1 MLAVP
6 CPRSCSCLAH
16 VHLPQA
22 GRALLKVLLLF
33 SACAL
38 LASGWPCPALLFSA
52 CALASGWPC
61 PAQGPA
67 PVWLSGSAS
76 SAAAVKCCPP
86 GCRNCQLE
94 DFYKISFYVRFSFS
108 LLYCERNCL
117 LESYNFDTLFVKYLL
132 RIFSQNLLTTR
143 LDLLFSRACDTFLTL
158 RQGTRTD

>member
-1 MLAVP
+1 MCTCLRLAVP
-6 CPRSCSCLAH
+6 CSRFCSCLAHAHYLPQAGRALPCCLAH

-22 GRALLKVLLLF
+22 GRALLKVL
-33 SACAL
+33 
-38 LASGWPCPALLFSA
+38 LLFSA

-108 LLYCERNCL
+108 LLYCERNCR

-143 LDLLFSRACDTFLTL
+143 LDLLFSRAGLATL
-158 RQGTRTD
+158 F